1 MNINKAKELLEYY
14 GYYTQNLWSIYD
26 VQNKYDCSNEEAQK
40 ILNTALTNE
49 ATFEQIWLS
58 IDYAAEFNNIKEI
71 K

>member
-49 ATFEQIWLS
+49 ATYEQIWFS
-58 IDYAAEFNNIKEI
+58 IDDAAKFNNIKKI